1 MSTQDKTGDQ
11 LAETIRRAKAKSAP
25 VKKRVPVKKAVATKQ
40 LVKEEV
46 SQAAEDDAVKFSH
59 GRRVWPD

>member
-11 LAETIRRAKAKSAP
+11 LAETIRKAKAKSAP
-25 VKKRVPVKKAVATKQ
+25 EKKRVPVKKAVATKKSA
-40 LVKEEV
+40 KEEV
-46 SQAAEDDAVKFSH
+46 SQPAEENTVKFTH